1 MLTVYNINLFEQLL
15 KASPLVTFSS
25 PHLLSSFL
33 SLAEPK
39 QNKTTQK
46 NEHFQT
52 ITITQKIGNRT
63 TKNKCLFG

>member
-25 PHLLSSFL
+25 PRLLSSAL

-39 QNKTTQK
+39 QNKEKT
-46 NEHFQT
+46 NIF
-52 ITITQKIGNRT
+52 R
-63 TKNKCLFG
+63 L